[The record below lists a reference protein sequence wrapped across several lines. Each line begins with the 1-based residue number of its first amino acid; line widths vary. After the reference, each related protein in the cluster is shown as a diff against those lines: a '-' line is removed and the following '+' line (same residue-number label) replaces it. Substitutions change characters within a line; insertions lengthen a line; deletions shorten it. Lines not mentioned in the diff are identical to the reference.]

1 MSKGTFLKKKFNR
14 SVSTFVR
21 SKVTVRDVSFAT
33 KDSSW
38 RELALQLGLVLWFKA
53 RDVRDWREL
62 EPILNHVELS
72 PF

>member
-1 MSKGTFLKKKFNR
+1 MKKKFNR

-38 RELALQLGLVLWFKA
+38 RELALQLGLVLWLKA
-53 RDVRDWREL
+53 RDVWDWLDL